1 MTGLFLTKNATPIL
15 GQFASILGW
24 LINAIFNLLD
34 SIGIPNVGLAVVLF
48 TIIIYTLMLP
58 LTYKQQKFSRMSVR
72 MNPELQ
78 AIQKK
83 YKGKQDQVSMLKMQD
98 EMKAVYAKY
107 GTSQTGSCLPLLIQL
122 PFLLA
127 VYRVVYA
134 IPAYVDK
141 VRAAYYPL
149 VTELLNSAGA
159 QDFLTNLTSAA
170 QFSRQEF
177 NENTIIDIL
186 NKASTAE
193 WDSLASNF
201 PDLSGVIDQA
211 RNVLEGF
218 NNFIGL
224 NISNS
229 PWFSIQQFWSEGAY
243 LLMIVALLI
252 PILAGL
258 TQWISVRLMPQ
269 AAANVSTADGNG
281 EDMMKSMRMM
291 NNFMPLI
298 SVWFCFTL
306 PVGVGIY
313 WVMSAVVRT
322 VQQLVINKYLEK
334 MDIDE
339 EIKKNI
345 EKYNRKREKDGLPPQ
360 RLNDVARAST
370 KTVEVKNTKKR
381 EITSEE
387 RQKQI
392 KDSTEYYKKGEAK
405 PGSLAAKARMVE
417 QYNEKTKKK

>member
-1 MTGLFLTKNATPIL
+1 MRKGQEEKVDLTGLAHLFLAAVAT
-15 GQFASILGW
+15 SIDACAVGVSLAMSDVPSGDMW
-24 LINAIFNLLD
+24 VLTAA
-34 SIGIPNVGLAVVLF
+34 VGL
-48 TIIIYTLMLP
+48 TTM
-58 LTYKQQKFSRMSVR
+58 
-72 MNPELQ
+72 
-78 AIQKK
+78 
-83 YKGKQDQVSMLKMQD
+83 
-98 EMKAVYAKY
+98 
-107 GTSQTGSCLPLLIQL
+107 
-122 PFLLA
+122 
-127 VYRVVYA
+127 
-134 IPAYVDK
+134 
-141 VRAAYYPL
+141 AAA
-149 VTELLNSAGA
+149 S
-159 QDFLTNLTSAA
+159 
-170 QFSRQEF
+170 
-177 NENTIIDIL
+177 
-186 NKASTAE
+186 ASTGE
-193 WDSLASNF
+193 
-201 PDLSGVIDQA
+201 
-211 RNVLEGF
+211 
-218 NNFIGL
+218 
-224 NISNS
+224 
-229 PWFSIQQFWSEGAY
+229 
-243 LLMIVALLI
+243 
-252 PILAGL
+252 
-258 TQWISVRLMPQ
+258 
-269 AAANVSTADGNG
+269 GNG
-281 EDMMKSMRMM
+281 EDMMKSMQMM

-360 RLNDVARAST
+360 KLNDVARSST

>member
-1 MTGLFLTKNATPIL
+1 
-15 GQFASILGW
+15 
-24 LINAIFNLLD
+24 
-34 SIGIPNVGLAVVLF
+34 
-48 TIIIYTLMLP
+48 
-58 LTYKQQKFSRMSVR
+58 
-72 MNPELQ
+72 
-78 AIQKK
+78 
-83 YKGKQDQVSMLKMQD
+83 
-98 EMKAVYAKY
+98 
-107 GTSQTGSCLPLLIQL
+107 
-122 PFLLA
+122 
-127 VYRVVYA
+127 
-134 IPAYVDK
+134 
-141 VRAAYYPL
+141 
-149 VTELLNSAGA
+149 
-159 QDFLTNLTSAA
+159 
-170 QFSRQEF
+170 
-177 NENTIIDIL
+177 
-186 NKASTAE
+186 
-193 WDSLASNF
+193 
-201 PDLSGVIDQA
+201 
-211 RNVLEGF
+211 
-218 NNFIGL
+218 
-224 NISNS
+224 
-229 PWFSIQQFWSEGAY
+229 
-243 LLMIVALLI
+243 MIVALLS

-322 VQQLVINKYLEK
+322 VQQLAINKYLEK

-345 EKYNRKREKDGLPPQ
+345 EKYNRKREKDGLPPE
-360 RLNDVARAST
+360 RLNNVARTST
-370 KTVEVKNTKKR
+370 RSVEPNYTKKR

-392 KDSTEYYKKGEAK
+392 KDSTEYYKRGEAK

>member
-1 MTGLFLTKNATPIL
+1 
-15 GQFASILGW
+15 
-24 LINAIFNLLD
+24 
-34 SIGIPNVGLAVVLF
+34 
-48 TIIIYTLMLP
+48 
-58 LTYKQQKFSRMSVR
+58 

-83 YKGKQDQVSMLKMQD
+83 YKGKQDQVSMMKMQD

-345 EKYNRKREKDGLPPQ
+345 EKYNRKREKDGLPPE
-360 RLNDVARAST
+360 RLNNVARTST
-370 KTVEVKNTKKR
+370 RSVEPNYTKKR

-392 KDSTEYYKKGEAK
+392 KDSTEYYKRGEAK